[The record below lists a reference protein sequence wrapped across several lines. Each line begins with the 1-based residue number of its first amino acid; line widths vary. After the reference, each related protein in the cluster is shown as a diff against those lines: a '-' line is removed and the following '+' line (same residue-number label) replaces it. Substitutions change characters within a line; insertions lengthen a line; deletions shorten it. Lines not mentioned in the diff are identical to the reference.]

1 MEEREEAPSKSNYF
15 IQLCL
20 YILAMGINIGLW
32 AIDYFAV
39 GTQASYYYSNAF
51 SISPFTDTMYAS
63 YTDSTGMFNNFING
77 PNSAVGVA
85 MSLIYSWLLWKLSLM
100 VFAYHVV
107 SR

>member
-1 MEEREEAPSKSNYF
+1 VEEREEAPSKSNYF

>member
-1 MEEREEAPSKSNYF
+1 M
-15 IQLCL
+15 
-20 YILAMGINIGLW
+20 LAMAINIGMW
-32 AIDYFAV
+32 AIDYYAV
-39 GTQASYYYSNAF
+39 GTQASYYYSNSFTVSAYTDT
-51 SISPFTDTMYAS
+51 ISPF
-63 YTDSTGMFNNFING
+63 YTDSTAMFNTLAKG